1 MKKFLFIALGMA
13 ALFSQLASPGL
24 KRWLIMASY
33 RKAILLVLRISASRF
48 VRSRQERWA
57 AWSAI
62 SSATEKARRQ

>member
-13 ALFSQLASPGL
+13 ALFSQAGVAGT
-24 KRWLIMASY
+24 KT
-33 RKAILLVLRISASRF
+33 LVDYGVVQESHIISTPHQRF

-62 SSATEKARRQ
+62 SSATEKARRR